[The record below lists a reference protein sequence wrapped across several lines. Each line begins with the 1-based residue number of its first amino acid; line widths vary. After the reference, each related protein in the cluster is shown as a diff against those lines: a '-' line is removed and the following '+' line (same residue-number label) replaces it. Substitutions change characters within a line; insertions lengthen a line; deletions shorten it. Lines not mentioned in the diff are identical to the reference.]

1 MRGNEEVS
9 IVVCD
14 KEVARKES
22 STEIWPAFPIGR
34 LFADKPTGVEAARG
48 AVHHQ
53 PATANVVIGPVH
65 PRTMNEMFIHPSTRL
80 NIVAVTAPSGVNG
93 AYSSVEFNRRCA
105 LDTVDYVRYD
115 QSHRLPPEPRLGG
128 TFATPFPFAESTR
141 AKAVKTKAGR
151 TFVRVRDGM
160 HVGQVC

>member
-1 MRGNEEVS
+1 M
-9 IVVCD
+9 VCD

-22 STEIWPAFPIGR
+22 STEIWPAFPFGR
-34 LFADKPTGVEAARG
+34 LFAGKPTGVEAARG
-48 AVHHQ
+48 SVLHQ
-53 PATANVVIGPVH
+53 PATASVIIGPVH
-65 PRTMNEMFIHPSTRL
+65 PRTMNEMFMHPSGQRAPDRGRHCLIRSQLRL
-80 NIVAVTAPSGVNG
+80 FVGRIQPQVRPRHGRLRPRRPS
-93 AYSSVEFNRRCA
+93 
-105 LDTVDYVRYD
+105 

-128 TFATPFPFAESTR
+128 TFATPLPIAESTR